1 MAGGSSPSEQGKTQR
16 AQSPQRTTPSAGSAT
31 SASAPAKIKAPSF
44 DAPRL
49 RKDFPALQQDVHG
62 KPLVY
67 LDNAA
72 TSHKPRAVLD
82 AMAHFY
88 EADNSNV
95 HRGVHLLSERATK
108 AYEAARDKVQAFI
121 HAKSREEV
129 IFTRG
134 TTEAINLVANSFLRP
149 RLRAGD
155 EVVVS
160 AMEHHSNIVPW
171 QLACE
176 ATGAKLKVIPITDS
190 GELRMDEYAKLLGP
204 RTKLVAVG
212 HVSNALGTVNPVEEI
227 VRLAHAKEIP
237 VLIDGAQAVPH
248 MKVDVQEIGCEFYAF
263 SGHKMYG
270 PTGIGVLFG
279 RRALLD
285 KMPPWQG
292 GGDMIRSVSFEGTT
306 YNDLPYKF
314 EAGTPDI
321 AGAIGLGAAVDYLTR
336 VGLSAVAA
344 HEHDLLEYATK
355 AVSKVPGLRIIGTAA
370 HKAGVLSF
378 VIEGIHPHDVGSLV
392 DRDGIAIR
400 TGHHCAQPVM
410 DRYGLPATCRASFAL
425 YNTRADVDALVAS
438 LKNVVKMFE
447 RP

>member
-1 MAGGSSPSEQGKTQR
+1 MAKT
-16 AQSPQRTTPSAGSAT
+16 AT
-31 SASAPAKIKAPSF
+31 ATKAKGLDPVA
-44 DAPRL
+44 L
-49 RKDFPALQQDVHG
+49 RRDFPALAQLAHDR
-62 KPLVY
+62 PLVY

-72 TSHKPRAVLD
+72 TSQKPRQVLD

-95 HRGVHLLSERATK
+95 HRGVHLLAERATRS
-108 AYEAARDKVQAFI
+108 YEAARDKVQRFI
-121 HAKSREEV
+121 GAAKREEV
-129 IFTRG
+129 VFTRG

-149 RLRAGD
+149 RLKAGD
-155 EVVVS
+155 EVIVS

-171 QLACE
+171 QMACQ
-176 ATGAKLKVIPITDS
+176 ATGAKLKVIPITDA

-204 RTKLVAVG
+204 RTKLVAIG

-270 PTGIGVLFG
+270 PTGIGVLYG

-321 AGAIGLGAAVDYLTR
+321 AGAIGLGAAVDYLQS
-336 VGLSAVAA
+336 VGLDAVAA
-344 HEHDLLEYATK
+344 HEHTLLEYATK
-355 AVSKVPGLRIIGTAA
+355 AVGKVRGLRIIGTAA

-378 VIEGIHPHDVGSLV
+378 VLEGIHPHDVGSLV

-410 DRYGLPATCRASFAL
+410 ERFQVPATCRASFAL
-425 YNTRADVDALVAS
+425 YNTKDDVDALVAS
-438 LKNVVKMFE
+438 LQAVVKMFE
-447 RP
+447 RA

>member
-1 MAGGSSPSEQGKTQR
+1 MAAAGKLDPV
-16 AQSPQRTTPSAGSAT
+16 A
-31 SASAPAKIKAPSF
+31 
-44 DAPRL
+44 L
-49 RKDFPALQQDVHG
+49 RRDFPALAQLVHG

-72 TSHKPRAVLD
+72 TSQKPRQVLD

-95 HRGVHLLSERATK
+95 HRGVHLLSERATRS
-108 AYEAARDKVQAFI
+108 YEAARDKVQAFI
-121 HAKSREEV
+121 HAKAREEV
-129 IFTRG
+129 VFTRG
-134 TTEAINLVANSFLRP
+134 TTEAINLVAHSFLRP
-149 RLRAGD
+149 RLKPGD
-155 EVVVS
+155 EVIVS

-176 ATGAKLKVIPITDS
+176 ATGAKLKVIPITDA

-227 VRLAHAKEIP
+227 VQLAHAKEIP

-248 MKVDVQEIGCEFYAF
+248 MPVDVQEIGCEFYAF

-270 PTGIGVLFG
+270 PTGIGVLYG
-279 RRALLD
+279 RRALLER
-285 KMPPWQG
+285 MPPWQG

-321 AGAIGLGAAVDYLTR
+321 AGANGLGAAVDYLAA
-336 VGLSAVAA
+336 VGLANVATHEHALLDYATQAVAS
-344 HEHDLLEYATK
+344 
-355 AVSKVPGLRIIGTAA
+355 VRGLRIIGTAA
-370 HKAGVLSF
+370 KKAGVLSF
-378 VIEGIHPHDVGSLV
+378 VLEGIHPHDVGSLV

-410 DRYGLPATCRASFAL
+410 DRFQVPATCRASLAL
-425 YNTRADVDALVAS
+425 YNTRDDIDALVAS
-438 LKNVVKMFE
+438 LKNVVTMFE
-447 RP
+447 RA

>member
-1 MAGGSSPSEQGKTQR
+1 VDGK
-16 AQSPQRTTPSAGSAT
+16 
-31 SASAPAKIKAPSF
+31 
-44 DAPRL
+44 L
-49 RKDFPALQQDVHG
+49 RKLDPVKLRRDFPALAQLVHG
-62 KPLVY
+62 KPLV
-67 LDNAA
+67 
-72 TSHKPRAVLD
+72 
-82 AMAHFY
+82 Y

-95 HRGVHLLSERATK
+95 HRGVHLLAERATK

-121 HAKSREEV
+121 HAKAREEIV
-129 IFTRG
+129 FTRG

-149 RLRAGD
+149 RLKAGD
-155 EVVVS
+155 EVIVS
-160 AMEHHSNIVPW
+160 GMEHHSNIVPW

-212 HVSNALGTVNPVEEI
+212 HVSNALGTVNPVEDI

-237 VLIDGAQAVPH
+237 VLVDGAQAVPH

-270 PTGIGVLFG
+270 PTGIGVLYG
-279 RRALLD
+279 RRALLE

-292 GGDMIRSVSFEGTT
+292 GGDMIRSVSFDLGTT

-321 AGAIGLGAAVDYLTR
+321 AGAIGLGAAVDFLTGI
-336 VGLSAVAA
+336 GLDHVAA
-344 HEHDLLEYATK
+344 HEHDLLDYATK
-355 AVSKVPGLRIIGTAA
+355 AASGVKGLRVIGTAA
-370 HKAGVLSF
+370 KKAGVLSF
-378 VIEGIHPHDVGSLV
+378 VIEGVHPHDVGSLV
-392 DRDGIAIR
+392 DRDGVAIR

-410 DRYGLPATCRASFAL
+410 ERFNVPATCRASFAV
-425 YNTRADVDALVAS
+425 YNTREDVDVLVAS
-438 LKNVVKMFE
+438 LKNVVTMFE
-447 RP
+447 RA

>member
-1 MAGGSSPSEQGKTQR
+1 MAKGV
-16 AQSPQRTTPSAGSAT
+16 SAT
-31 SASAPAKIKAPSF
+31 KAGF
-44 DAPRL
+44 DAAAAR
-49 RKDFPALQQDVHG
+49 RDFPALSQLVHG

-72 TSHKPRAVLD
+72 TSHKPRQVLD

-108 AYEAARDKVQAFI
+108 SYEAARDKVQRFI
-121 HAKSREEV
+121 GAVSREEV
-129 IFTRG
+129 VFTRG
-134 TTEAINLVANSFLRP
+134 TTEAINLVAHSFLRP
-149 RLRAGD
+149 RLKAGD

-171 QLACE
+171 QLACQ

-270 PTGIGVLFG
+270 PTGIGVLYG

-321 AGAIGLGAAVDYLTR
+321 AGAIGLGAAVDYLDS
-336 VGLSAVAA
+336 VGIAAVAA
-344 HEHDLLEYATK
+344 HEHGLLDYATK
-355 AVSKVPGLRIIGTAA
+355 AVSQVRGLRIIGTAA

-378 VIEGIHPHDVGSLV
+378 VLDGIHPHDVGSLV

-410 DRYGLPATCRASFAL
+410 ERFQVPATCRASFAL
-425 YNTRADVDALVAS
+425 YNTKEDVDALVAS
-438 LKNVVKMFE
+438 LKAVVKMFE
-447 RP
+447 AA

>member
-1 MAGGSSPSEQGKTQR
+1 VIPKA
-16 AQSPQRTTPSAGSAT
+16 
-31 SASAPAKIKAPSF
+31 ASAAKAMGL
-44 DAPRL
+44 DAVAL
-49 RKDFPALQQDVHG
+49 RRDFPALAQLVHDR
-62 KPLVY
+62 PLVY

-72 TSHKPRAVLD
+72 TSQKPRQVLD

-95 HRGVHLLSERATK
+95 HRGVHLLSERATRS
-108 AYEAARDKVQAFI
+108 YEAARDKVQRFI
-121 HAKSREEV
+121 GAALREEV
-129 IFTRG
+129 VFTRG
-134 TTEAINLVANSFLRP
+134 TTEAINLVAHSFLRP
-149 RLRAGD
+149 RLKAGD

-171 QLACE
+171 QLACQ
-176 ATGAKLKVIPITDS
+176 ATGAKLKVIPITDA

-248 MKVDVQEIGCEFYAF
+248 LKVDVQEIGCEFYAF

-270 PTGIGVLFG
+270 PTGIGVLYG

-321 AGAIGLGAAVDYLTR
+321 AGAIGLGAAVDYLQAI
-336 VGLSAVAA
+336 GLDAVAA
-344 HEHDLLEYATK
+344 HEHALLDYATK
-355 AVSKVPGLRIIGTAA
+355 AVAKVKGLRIIGTAA

-378 VIEGIHPHDVGSLV
+378 VLEGIHPHDVGSLV

-410 DRYGLPATCRASFAL
+410 ERFQVPATCRASFAL
-425 YNTRADVDALVAS
+425 YNTTDDVDALVAS
-438 LKNVVKMFE
+438 LQAVVKMFE
-447 RP
+447 AA